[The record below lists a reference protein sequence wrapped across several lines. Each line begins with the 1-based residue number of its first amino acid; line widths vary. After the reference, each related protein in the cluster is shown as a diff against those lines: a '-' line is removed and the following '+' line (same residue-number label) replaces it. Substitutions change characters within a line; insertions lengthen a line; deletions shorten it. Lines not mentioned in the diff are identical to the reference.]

1 MLTYITINQNLTR
14 FQSKYATDHVGKV
27 DDARVVAQQDGAEAH
42 VEAEDE
48 AHGAYEEDG
57 KELERVLDGLEDG
70 GDVDAEHAHLLQVE
84 RVTEEGEEDAERAEG
99 RLLVLL
105 GVLGVTR
112 PDGDHHHDERT
123 YFHGVLGRG
132 QVGDFVREQKLE

>member
-1 MLTYITINQNLTR
+1 LDTTAN
-14 FQSKYATDHVGKV
+14 KYATDHVGKV

-48 AHGAYEEDG
+48 AHGADEEDG
-57 KELERVLDGLEDG
+57 KELERVLDRLEDG
-70 GDVDAEHAHLLQVE
+70 GDVDAEDAHLLQVE
-84 RVTEEGEEDAERAEG
+84 RVAEEGEEDAERAEG

-105 GVLGVTR
+105 GVLGLTR
-112 PDGDHHHDERT
+112 PDGDHHHGERT